1 MNNNFMYDPSNYDAN
16 GDLKNPMLQQMAQQ
30 AMQAQAQQNANSG
43 VGVLSQY
50 QPQDGYLSGGQFAEQ
65 AKINGRE
72 AQLDNRE
79 LRNGEKLDRLNPFS
93 ESGYMNEEDYA
104 KRYAPDGTLRDTGE
118 RPQGVLDGAMQ
129 STQGVLNN
137 MPNLTGMPAYLSG
150 GSGVNGQPNAAA
162 QQPVQPNTHE
172 MPDGTVM
179 EGATHED
186 YLQSNSAPA
195 NPVLESQDDLVI
207 NKGKGIAD
215 TVRNGVLSSIG
226 QSVEKNDPRGT
237 GTNNRRDET
246 ETAEE
251 LKAKRE
257 AKERRNEM
265 LIRVGGAIAGGAQR
279 GGLAAMQAGGQ
290 EYGALKDYNREM
302 EQQQF
307 DNDQARDQERNR
319 ISTAQQTDLLKKED
333 AMVQRNARIDS
344 LDNLIDDLTAAGD
357 NVTGVW
363 DGTVSN
369 LFDRATGA
377 PEANLRLRL
386 EEQRVDAALTKVEKT
401 KGAISNREMDLFLSP
416 MPKLRDSEEV
426 WIDWMTMQRNIAAK
440 MSNIAS
446 GGMGSDGRYVNAV
459 SEDAELDSLLA
470 NYAKKYPPN

>member
-1 MNNNFMYDPSNYDAN
+1 MNNNYGYMPA
-16 GDLKNPMLQQMAQQ
+16 LQIH
-30 AMQAQAQQNANSG
+30 
-43 VGVLSQY
+43 
-50 QPQDGYLSGGQFAEQ
+50 DGYTTGGQYADQ
-65 AKINGRE
+65 AKLNGRE
-72 AQLDNRE
+72 LSNS
-79 LRNGEKLDRLNPFS
+79 EKLDRLNPFS
-93 ESGYMNEEDYA
+93 ESGYMNEEDYRR
-104 KRYAPDGTLRDTGE
+104 RYNPDGTLRSTGQ
-118 RPQGVLDGAMQ
+118 RPEGVLDGAMQ
-129 STQGVLNN
+129 SAQGVLNN
-137 MPNLTGMPAYLSG
+137 MGNLTGMPAYLSG

-162 QQPVQPNTHE
+162 QPPAQPNTHE

-179 EGATHED
+179 EGATHEE
-186 YLQSNSAPA
+186 YAKNQASGQKQT
-195 NPVLESQDDLVI
+195 PVLSTPEEIPNVGALGQGDLARGMLGMDDEGSLDRI
-207 NKGKGIAD
+207 IENIGND
-215 TVRNGVLSSIG
+215 G
-226 QSVEKNDPRGT
+226 QSGT
-237 GTNNRRDET
+237 ATNNKRTET
-246 ETAEE
+246 ETAQDMERKKEE
-251 LKAKRE
+251 R
-257 AKERRNEM
+257 KEKMMAFAEM
-265 LIRVGGAIAGGAQR
+265 MGRYGGNIMNAGSR
-279 GGLAAMQAGGQ
+279 GGMAMVGAMGTTTAQIADQ
-290 EYGALKDYNREM
+290 ERKM

-307 DNDQARDQERNR
+307 DNDLARDKERNR
-319 ISTAQQTDLLKKED
+319 IGTAQQTDLLKKEN

-344 LDNLIDDLTAAGD
+344 LDTLIDDLTAAGD

-416 MPKLRDSEEV
+416 MPKLTDSEEV